1 MKLIVRKKYSIVDLF
16 AGAGGLSYGFLQTGR
31 FEVKAAF
38 ENNRNAQKTYKKNHG
53 DAVVYDDVADALT
66 VEIKQKLG
74 MVDVVIGGPPCQGFS
89 NANRQKNHAISQN
102 NSLVKKFVQAVLH
115 LNPTAFVMENVS
127 MLQSNVHQFFVDEN
141 DSETIKKYRIQTTAT
156 TIPLLDAE
164 FLFEGAEDVVAD
176 VETINRFLWDE
187 EKYLVLNVIYKNRKN
202 GNKLIVALTKH
213 QKKLLKLA
221 DVLLTVKGD
230 QHLSEQWRAVGRAIR
245 SYFEGKLTAM
255 EAEKLCVSIEPA
267 IMLQRMLSKALEI
280 HENKIVVAGY
290 NRNHGL
296 VAEVTSMAVIEYIK
310 KILGASSSGYV
321 IKDGVLSAAT
331 FGAPQKRM
339 RFVIIGIKKE
349 RASEGVDLPKGMVA
363 EDNFNTVWNAISDI
377 EDVEPSSDVS
387 VGDEGVALL
396 PKKVNGLGG
405 QLRDSKKLYNHVA
418 TDTTP
423 QALERFKAIQQGA
436 NFHSLAPELRTTYS
450 DPKRTQN
457 TIYLRLNYQEPS
469 GTVVNVRKS
478 MWIHPVK
485 DRALSVREAARL
497 QTFPDSFIFCGT
509 KDSQYQQVGNAVP
522 PILAKAIAEHLCRY
536 LDGDNDCNLVSPARL
551 NKSTD

>member
-1 MKLIVRKKYSIVDLF
+1 VKLIVRKKYSIVDLF